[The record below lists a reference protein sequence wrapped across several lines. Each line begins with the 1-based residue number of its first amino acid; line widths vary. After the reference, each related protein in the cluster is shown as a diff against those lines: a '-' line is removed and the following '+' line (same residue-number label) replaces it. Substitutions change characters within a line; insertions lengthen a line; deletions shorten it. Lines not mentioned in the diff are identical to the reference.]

1 MFPLGYWHFGW
12 GSLPLPAYLGDST
25 WKPSCKNMWFA
36 VDYLLDEEYS
46 SKSSLNCFIKIFSHD
61 TISWWAAMEEGTA
74 QRTPRKSAGKTTR
87 WTRSS
92 TSCRSPPRGA
102 PEASSRDPTRC
113 LHRRRWTPWSPGGP
127 CSCQRACG
135 GGPTPN
141 PRSPCQSY
149 FERTTSSWCL
159 HIEIAYY

>member
-1 MFPLGYWHFGW
+1 
-12 GSLPLPAYLGDST
+12 
-25 WKPSCKNMWFA
+25 MWFA

-46 SKSSLNCFIKIFSHD
+46 SKSSFIKLFSHD

-74 QRTPRKSAGKTTR
+74 QRTPRRSAGKTTR

-127 CSCQRACG
+127 CSCRRACG
-135 GGPTPN
+135 DGPRPN
-141 PRSPCQSY
+141 PRSPFRWYNGLIIY
-149 FERTTSSWCL
+149 FSRWQRRARPGKLPQGSVLSVEMLNGIYAHSERRRAMERNSGLS
-159 HIEIAYY
+159 